1 MRQRQA
7 RSCGCLNS
15 EQKRQICIDRNTT
28 HGQGKRNAQTRTYRI
43 WSNLSARP
51 RKKCYAD
58 VRICN
63 RWRSFEN
70 FLSDMGACPSD
81 KHTLDRIENS
91 KGYEPDNCRWATM
104 KEQQN
109 NRTNNRILE
118 YAGKHM
124 TAAQWAEAIGIHVNT
139 LSQRINRLGWSIER
153 ALTTPARKHPR
164 QASAFSEANAYRP
177 IASQ

>member
-1 MRQRQA
+1 
-7 RSCGCLNS
+7 
-15 EQKRQICIDRNTT
+15 
-28 HGQGKRNAQTRTYRI
+28 
-43 WSNLSARP
+43 
-51 RKKCYAD
+51 
-58 VRICN
+58 
-63 RWRSFEN
+63 
-70 FLSDMGACPSD
+70 MGACPSD